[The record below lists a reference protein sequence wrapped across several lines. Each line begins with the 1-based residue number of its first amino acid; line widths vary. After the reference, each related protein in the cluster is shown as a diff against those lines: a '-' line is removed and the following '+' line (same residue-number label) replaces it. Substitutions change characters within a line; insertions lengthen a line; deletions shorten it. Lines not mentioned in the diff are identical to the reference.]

1 MSELSEAL
9 EEFRARFI
17 FYSEKVKRKYH
28 FKGDIDCDVVSGAW
42 VRYLRLRKQQEGKKL
57 DADNR

>member
-42 VRYLRLRKQQEGKKL
+42 VRYLRLRKQQES
-57 DADNR
+57 